1 MEVYLDN
8 SATTKIDKKVFEK
21 MINFFDTNYANA
33 SSIHFLGEK
42 SYLAQEESRLDIS
55 KILNCNPKNIVFTG
69 SATEANNMIIKGV
82 MKANTKK
89 GKHLLVSSIEHPC
102 VLNSAKQLIK
112 DGFEVEYIPV
122 DNDGIIDLNV
132 LEKMIREDTVL
143 VSVMAVNNEIGVIQ
157 DIKNITKLVHKKNA
171 FFHVDAVQAVPY
183 LDLNIKDLNVDFL
196 TLSAHK
202 FYGPKGI
209 GLAYI
214 NKNIK
219 LEPLIVGGGQEF
231 GFRSS
236 TYNTP
241 AIIGMA
247 EALKIAYGVE
257 RKEIITRIKNQ
268 RDYFLQK
275 VKENIPDIFING
287 SIKSRAPNNIN
298 IGFKGVEGEAIL
310 IDLSSKGICVST
322 GSACGASD
330 LKASYVLNS
339 IGVDGY
345 FIHSN
350 IRFSFGKYNT
360 MEEIDYTINCLKNTI
375 FRLRKFSSIKTI

>member
-157 DIKNITKLVHKKNA
+157 DIKNIVKLVHKKNA

-247 EALKIAYGVE
+247 EALKIAYGIE
-257 RKEIITRIKNQ
+257 REEVVARIKNQ

>member
-143 VSVMAVNNEIGVIQ
+143 VSIMAVNNEIGVIQ
-157 DIKNITKLVHKKNA
+157 DIKNITKLVHEKNV

-287 SIKSRAPNNIN
+287 SIKSRVPNNIN

-360 MEEIDYTINCLKNTI
+360 MEEIDYTINCLKEW
-375 FRLRKFSSIKTI
+375 